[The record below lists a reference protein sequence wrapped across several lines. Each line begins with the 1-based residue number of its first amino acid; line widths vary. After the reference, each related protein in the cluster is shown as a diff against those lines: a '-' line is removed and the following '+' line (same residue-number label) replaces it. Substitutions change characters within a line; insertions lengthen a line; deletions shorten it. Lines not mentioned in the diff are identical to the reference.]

1 MLCSFGRLIRL
12 ISDSRAGAQLFLRQK
27 YRGKDETAVQKRD
40 LLEGKVSRVYF
51 RYLIPT
57 ILGML
62 SQSLYC
68 LVDVMVIGVGVG
80 SDGLTALNLVM
91 PIYTIF
97 TAVGLLLGIGGATTM
112 SIYLG
117 QGNTQRVPSVFT
129 LSILCNLLLGIGIT
143 LSSTFFA
150 APFARLLGS
159 SEELLPLV
167 LEYLVPVSAAS
178 WAFILSSSL
187 QIFVRNDHNPRL
199 AMAAVVAGNVLN
211 IILDFW
217 FVFGLGWGVFGASLA
232 TAISP
237 IVTTL
242 LLCLHFFTSNNTLR
256 LTRRFLNAGELI
268 RILKNGSSAGLL
280 ELTSGFVIYLFNAVL
295 LRVGGTLSVAVY
307 AIISNIAYV
316 CKGIYNGIAQAMQP
330 LVSVNCG
337 AGNLARMQ
345 NARRLSQLAAAVFSI
360 AATALCL
367 FFPEP
372 IIAFFAG
379 DDRQLIAQSIPALQ
393 LYFASLL
400 FTGANTMY
408 LYYFQSSEKSGYATA
423 ICTARGIVLL
433 VLGLMLLTPLLG
445 VNGVWLTVLFA
456 EGGTLLLS
464 LGLSWAAHRKPAS
477 QKGLDSPGM
486 NIGPK
491 ELGN

>member
-12 ISDSRAGAQLFLRQK
+12 ISDSRAEGTAFLRLK

-91 PIYTIF
+91 PVYTIF
-97 TAVGLLLGIGGATTM
+97 TAIGLLLGIGGATTM
-112 SIYLG
+112 SVYLG
-117 QGNTQRVPSVFT
+117 QGETQRTATVFS
-129 LSILCNLLLGIGIT
+129 LSIFINALLGIAVTMAGT
-143 LSSTFFA
+143 LLA
-150 APFARLLGS
+150 VPFARLLGS

-199 AMAAVVAGNVLN
+199 AMAAVVAGNGLN
-211 IILDFW
+211 IVLDFW
-217 FVFGLGWGVFGASLA
+217 FVFGLGWGVLGASLA

-237 IVTTL
+237 VVTTL
-242 LLCLHFFTSNNTLR
+242 LLCLHFFTSNNTLH
-256 LTRRFLNAGELI
+256 LTRRFWDAKELL

-295 LRVGGTLSVAVY
+295 LRVGGILSVAVY

-316 CKGIYNGIAQAMQP
+316 CKGVYNGIAQAMQP
-330 LVSVNCG
+330 LVSVNYG
-337 AGNLARMQ
+337 AGNWQRMRHT
-345 NARRLSQLAAAVFSI
+345 RRLSQIASAVFSI
-360 AATALCL
+360 AAAAVCL
-367 FFPEP
+367 FFPKP
-372 IIAFFAG
+372 IIVFFAG
-379 DDRQLIAQSIPALQ
+379 GDVHLIDQSIPALQ
-393 LYFASLL
+393 LYFSSLL
-400 FTGANTMY
+400 FTGANTMV

-433 VLGLMLLTPLLG
+433 VLGLMILTPLLG

-464 LGLSWAAHRKPAS
+464 LGLSWAANRKSAS
-477 QKGLDSPGM
+477 HSGLDYPEIKVGSRKLEG
-486 NIGPK
+486 
-491 ELGN
+491 